1 MGDVGPLATDAQA
14 ASLDASFQSRRRPQ
28 AGLPRARTLVA
39 RGYGRRDW
47 FLRRLLAASDA
58 VCLAVAM
65 AIAMALVSGVPGHSR
80 EEYMLF
86 GLITLP
92 GWVVLLKMYGL
103 YERDAKRLSHSTLD
117 DLPSLFHGL
126 LLGCLLMWCW
136 FVVVAPAKL
145 MFAAILAFGALAM
158 VLVLAGRA
166 LARAGFLRLVSPE
179 RVLLIGTGKTSG
191 ALIEKMRAKV
201 SLRLEPIGMV
211 SCAEDAGEALG
222 LPRLGC
228 LEEVD
233 LPGLMVEHRVGR
245 VVVADAEV
253 DGERLLGVLR
263 DCKTVSVKVS
273 LLPATCSALGP
284 SVEVDDVQGVTV
296 LGINPSVLSRSSR
309 AAKRGLDVAGAG
321 LLSVLAL
328 PLLMVL
334 AVAIKLDSPG
344 PVFFR
349 QERIGKEGHR
359 FTLLKLRTMAV
370 DAEAR
375 RAELLAQSKDP
386 GWLHLEHDPRIT
398 RVGRLLRLASLDELP
413 QLWNVLKGDMS
424 LVGPRPLVA
433 EEDRMV
439 DDWARGRLD
448 LTPGITGLWQ
458 VLGRTSIPFEEMVKL
473 DYLYVTNWSLWGDV
487 RLILRTLP
495 VVLRR
500 SGAN

>member
-1 MGDVGPLATDAQA
+1 MVVTM
-14 ASLDASFQSRRRPQ
+14 
-28 AGLPRARTLVA
+28 
-39 RGYGRRDW
+39 
-47 FLRRLLAASDA
+47 A
-58 VCLAVAM
+58 V
-65 AIAMALVSGVPGHSR
+65 IGGTRGHSWQQ
-80 EEYMLF
+80 YLLF

-92 GWVVLLKMYGL
+92 AWVVLFKLYGL

-117 DLPSLFHGL
+117 DLPSLFHCL

-145 MFAAILAFGALAM
+145 MFTAILTFGALAL
-158 VLVLAGRA
+158 VLVLAGRV
-166 LARAGFLRLVSPE
+166 LTRGGFLRLVSPE
-179 RVLLIGTGKTSG
+179 RVLLIGTGQVSG
-191 ALIEKMRAKV
+191 ALIEKMRAKA
-201 SLRLEPIGMV
+201 SLGLQPIGMV
-211 SCAEDAGEALG
+211 SCDESTGAAVA
-222 LPRLGC
+222 LPRLGQ

-233 LPGLMVEHRVGR
+233 LPGLMAEHRVGR
-245 VVVADAEV
+245 VLVADVELER
-253 DGERLLGVLR
+253 ERLLGVLR

-273 LLPATCSALGP
+273 LLPLTFSVLGP
-284 SVEVDDVQGVTV
+284 SVEIDELQGVTV
-296 LGINPSVLSRSSR
+296 LGVNPSVLSRSSR
-309 AAKRGLDVAGAG
+309 VAKRALDLVGAG
-321 LLSVLAL
+321 LLALLAL
-328 PLLMVL
+328 PLMALL
-334 AVAIKLDSPG
+334 AVVIKLDSPG

-349 QERIGKEGHR
+349 QERIGQAGRR
-359 FTLLKLRTMAV
+359 FRLVKLRTMAI

-398 RVGRLLRLASLDELP
+398 RVGRLLRLSSLDELP
-413 QLWNVLKGDMS
+413 QLWNVLSGDMS

-439 DDWARGRLD
+439 NGWARGRLD

>member
-1 MGDVGPLATDAQA
+1 MTDAGPLASDAQP
-14 ASLDASFQSRRRPQ
+14 ASLDASFPSRRHPQGGRPRV
-28 AGLPRARTLVA
+28 GTLVA

-58 VCLAVAM
+58 TCLAAAMAVAM
-65 AIAMALVSGVPGHSR
+65 ALVGGVRGHSWQ
-80 EEYMLF
+80 EYVLY

-92 GWVVLLKMYGL
+92 AWVVLFKVYGL
-103 YERDAKRLSHSTLD
+103 YDRDTKRLSHSTLD
-117 DLPSLFHGL
+117 DLPSLFHGML
-126 LLGCLLMWCW
+126 SGCLLMWCW
-136 FVVVAPAKL
+136 FVLAAPAKL
-145 MFAAILAFGALAM
+145 MFTAILAFAGLAM
-158 VLVLAGRA
+158 ALVLAGRGI
-166 LARAGFLRLVSPE
+166 ARAGFLRVVSPE
-179 RVLLIGTGKTSG
+179 RVLLIGTGTTSG
-191 ALIEKMRAKV
+191 ALIEKMRAKA
-201 SLRLEPIGMV
+201 SLQLEPIGMV
-211 SCAEDAGEALG
+211 SCDDEAGQAVA

-228 LEEVD
+228 LRNID
-233 LPGLMVEHRVGR
+233 LPRLMVEHRVGR

-253 DGERLLGVLR
+253 EGEQLLEVLR

-284 SVEVDDVQGVTV
+284 AVEVDDLHGVTV

-309 AAKRGLDVAGAG
+309 MAKRGLDIVGAA
-321 LLSVLAL
+321 LLSLLAL
-328 PLLMVL
+328 PVLMVL
-334 AVAIKLDSPG
+334 AVAIKVDSPG
-344 PVFFR
+344 PVLFR
-349 QERIGKEGHR
+349 QERIGREGRR
-359 FTLLKLRTMAV
+359 FRLLKLRTMV
-370 DAEAR
+370 LDAEAR

-398 RVGRLLRLASLDELP
+398 GVGRLLRLASLDELP
-413 QLWNVLKGDMS
+413 QLWNVLLGDMS

-433 EEDRMV
+433 EENRMV

-500 SGAN
+500 DGAN